1 MLCLQQRAASMH
13 RSRASDQCDLEHPN
27 VNDIRRNGKLPANRP
42 AAGGRARPQWNS
54 WRAFAPW
61 RVVQVWAARRSQRRT
76 LGELAGEKH
85 LLDDIGLTR
94 AQALDEA
101 AKPFWRQ

>member
-1 MLCLQQRAASMH
+1 MSTIFAAATSFPLTGPPRA
-13 RSRASDQCDLEHPN
+13 
-27 VNDIRRNGKLPANRP
+27 
-42 AAGGRARPQWNS
+42 GRARPQWNS

-61 RVVQVWAARRSQRRT
+61 RDVEIWAARRSQRRT
-76 LGELAGEKH
+76 LGELAGEQH

-94 AQALDEA
+94 AQALAEA